1 MTEHLPILVIGVP
14 LVAAFLTP
22 IIGLLGNN
30 IRNAFILLVLLATNV
45 LIFMLFGNLIQGGLD
60 SIEPMFYVLG
70 AQDPSQLT
78 PEGLDFP
85 IRIALKIDG
94 FSIFMAISAGI
105 ISLVALLYSW
115 KFISKKSYQNYYYV
129 LLLLIF
135 VGILGIVFTNDL
147 FNFFVFLEIL
157 SISSAALVA
166 FRTKKKHPSYAG
178 YKYLLVSAIA
188 TSLLLIGIG
197 LFYAQ
202 YGSFN
207 ITYLQNVMQHTL
219 ADKMALVLILIP
231 LAMKAGAIPMHMWVP
246 DTYSEAPAPIT
257 AMLVISSQAS
267 LYGLFRFGFDLF
279 GHGGMSINYDTLG
292 WILIILGLLSGFV
305 GLTMGLIQKDVK
317 RLMAYC
323 AISQT
328 GYMLIGVGVGLA
340 TLHSTSDPAAFEEYG
355 RTAMTGGIFHIMN
368 HAFYK
373 SLLFLTSGVMLFRF
387 GTRNLNKMIGM
398 AHRDTLTTI
407 AFIIGSLAIVGVP
420 PLNGFASKI
429 LIYESVYMFS
439 PIIAILAIFISILT
453 LAIFIKVFYSAFLGP
468 KRDDLIVNKE
478 KLPFGMKLG
487 MIILMVLVVI
497 FGLFPGV
504 ILEYLVNPAVDG
516 LISIIS
522 I

>member
-1 MTEHLPILVIGVP
+1 MTEHLPILIIGVP

-45 LIFMLFGNLIQGGLD
+45 LIFMLFGNLIQGGPE
-60 SIEPMFYVLG
+60 SVEPIFYVLG
-70 AQDPSQLT
+70 AQDPTQLT

-94 FSIFMAISAGI
+94 FAIFMAISAGI
-105 ISLVALLYSW
+105 ISLVALIYSW

-135 VGILGIVFTNDL
+135 VGILGMVFTNDL
-147 FNFFVFLEIL
+147 FNFFVFLEVL

-166 FRTKKKHPSYAG
+166 FRVKKKHPSYAG

-207 ITYLQNVMQHTL
+207 ITYIQSVMTHSL
-219 ADKMALVLILIP
+219 ADKMAMVLILIP

-267 LYGLFRFGFDLF
+267 LYALFRFGFDLF
-279 GHGGMSINYDTLG
+279 GHGGEMTINYDTLG
-292 WILIILGLLSGFV
+292 WILIVLGLLSGFV
-305 GLTMGLIQKDVK
+305 GLTMGLIQNDVK

-340 TLHSTSDPAAFEEYG
+340 ALHSTSDPGAFEEYG

-373 SLLFLTSGVMLFRF
+373 SLLFLTAGVMVLRF

-407 AFIIGSLAIVGVP
+407 AFIVGSLAIVGVP
-420 PLNGFASKI
+420 PFNGFASKI
-429 LIYESVYMFS
+429 LIYESTYMFS
-439 PIIAILAIFISILT
+439 PIVAILALFISILT

-468 KRDDLIVNKE
+468 RRDDLIVNQDR
-478 KLPFGMKLG
+478 LPVGMKLG
-487 MIILMVLVVI
+487 MIILIALVVL

-504 ILEYLVNPAVDG
+504 VLEYVVNPAVEG
-516 LISIIS
+516 LINVL
-522 I
+522 

>member
-1 MTEHLPILVIGVP
+1 MTEHLPILIIGVP

-45 LIFMLFGNLIQGGLD
+45 LIFMLFGNLIQGGPENV
-60 SIEPMFYVLG
+60 EPIFYVLG

-105 ISLVALLYSW
+105 ISLVALIYSW

-135 VGILGIVFTNDL
+135 VGILGMVFTNDL
-147 FNFFVFLEIL
+147 FNFFVFLEVL

-166 FRTKKKHPSYAG
+166 FRVKKKHPSYAG
-178 YKYLLVSAIA
+178 YKYLLISAIA

-207 ITYLQNVMQHTL
+207 ITYIQRVMTHSL
-219 ADKMALVLILIP
+219 ADKMAMVLILIP

-279 GHGGMSINYDTLG
+279 GHGGEMTINYDTLG
-292 WILIILGLLSGFV
+292 WILIVLGLLSGFV

-340 TLHSTSDPAAFEEYG
+340 TLHSTSDPGAFEEYG

-373 SLLFLTSGVMLFRF
+373 GLLFLTAGVMVLRF

-407 AFIIGSLAIVGVP
+407 AFIVGSLAIVGVP
-420 PLNGFASKI
+420 PFNGFASKI
-429 LIYESVYMFS
+429 LIYESTYMFS
-439 PIIAILAIFISILT
+439 PIVAIVALFISILT

-468 KRDDLIVNKE
+468 KRDDLIINQDR
-478 KLPFGMKLG
+478 LPFGMKLG
-487 MIILMVLVVI
+487 MIILIALVVL
-497 FGLFPGV
+497 FGLFPSV
-504 ILEYLVNPAVDG
+504 VLEYVVNPAVEG
-516 LISIIS
+516 LINVL
-522 I
+522 